1 MPTMPKSLV
10 RVRRLTTGDGPL
22 LREIR
27 LLALATDPPA
37 FSSNAAR
44 ESAYPSSVWAER
56 APRSAAAFID
66 GNPDPVGLVAYL
78 WLEQDKHARLV
89 SMWVKPEARRM
100 GLGQELVGWV
110 VDEVVGKRG
119 AVLDLDVKKEN
130 LGAVSLY
137 ARMGFVVDIRQE
149 VVEDLR
155 MIYQQRNTLMVESEG
170 K

>member
-1 MPTMPKSLV
+1 
-10 RVRRLTTGDGPL
+10 
-22 LREIR
+22 
-27 LLALATDPPA
+27 
-37 FSSNAAR
+37 
-44 ESAYPSSVWAER
+44 
-56 APRSAAAFID
+56 
-66 GNPDPVGLVAYL
+66 
-78 WLEQDKHARLV
+78 
-89 SMWVKPEARRM
+89 MWVKPEARRM

-155 MIYQQRNTLMVESEG
+155 MIYQQRNTLMAESED
-170 K
+170 KRISRSKDR